1 MLQKILVKI
10 RKIRNENSLS
20 QEFMANELEI
30 SQSQYGKIENGKVT
44 LSFERLQKIATI
56 LKVDITTLTNE

>member
-20 QEFMANELEI
+20 QEFMANELGI

-44 LSFERLQKIATI
+44 LSFERLQKIATL
-56 LKVDITTLTNE
+56 LKSRYNELNE